1 VLAYLFRRVLWA
13 ILLVIVMSFVT
24 YVIFFQIPSD
34 PARFLVRNQNPT
46 EHQLEVAR
54 HQLGLDDPLVV
65 QYGRFLWRAAHLD
78 LGVSYQS
85 FGQRN
90 PVPVTHL
97 LRQAAPVTA
106 SLILGGAILW
116 LMLSIPLGTLSALR
130 PGSLLDRGI
139 LVFVLIGI
147 SAHPVSIGLLLRQ
160 FVGYKWQLV
169 PIDGYCP
176 LFGEGSA
183 TGCSGAEGWLQH
195 LLLPWLTFALLFAA
209 LYTRM
214 VRTNVLFGLEEGWV
228 RTARGKGASEVR
240 VLRSHVLRSSL
251 LPVVTMLGMDIGV
264 AFGGAIFV
272 ERVFGLPG
280 LGSLALSALS
290 GNVGF
295 DLPLIV
301 GVVLCVTTAVI
312 VFNLIVDVLS
322 AVFDPRVRLA

>member
-1 VLAYLFRRVLWA
+1 VLAYLLRRVLWA
-13 ILLVIVMSFVT
+13 ILLLVVMTFVT

-34 PARFLVRNQNPT
+34 PARFIVRNQAPT
-46 EHQLEVAR
+46 DQQLEVAR

-65 QYGRFLWRAAHLD
+65 QYGHFLWRAAHLD

-85 FGQRN
+85 FGRS

-97 LRQAAPVTA
+97 LREAAPVTA

-116 LMLSIPLGTLSALR
+116 LLLSIPLGILSALR

-139 LVFVLIGI
+139 LLFVLIGI
-147 SAHPVSIGLLLRQ
+147 SAHPVSIGLFLRQ

-176 LFGEGSA
+176 LVANGGE
-183 TGCSGAEGWLQH
+183 CSGVAGWLEH

-214 VRTNVLFGLEEGWV
+214 VRTNVLYGLEEGWV

-280 LGSLALSALS
+280 LGNLATSAVS
-290 GNVGF
+290 GSVGF

-322 AVFDPRVRLA
+322 ATLDPRVRPG

>member
-1 VLAYLFRRVLWA
+1 VLAYLVRRVLWA
-13 ILLVIVMSFVT
+13 ILLVIVMTFVT

-65 QYGRFLWRAAHLD
+65 QYGSFLWRAAHLD

-90 PVPVTHL
+90 PVPVTRL
-97 LRQAAPVTA
+97 LRAAAPVTA
-106 SLILGGAILW
+106 SLIVGGAI
-116 LMLSIPLGTLSALR
+116 
-130 PGSLLDRGI
+130 
-139 LVFVLIGI
+139 V
-147 SAHPVSIGLLLRQ
+147 
-160 FVGYKWQLV
+160 
-169 PIDGYCP
+169 
-176 LFGEGSA
+176 
-183 TGCSGAEGWLQH
+183 
-195 LLLPWLTFALLFAA
+195 
-209 LYTRM
+209 
-214 VRTNVLFGLEEGWV
+214 
-228 RTARGKGASEVR
+228 
-240 VLRSHVLRSSL
+240 
-251 LPVVTMLGMDIGV
+251 
-264 AFGGAIFV
+264 V

-312 VFNLIVDVLS
+312 FFNLIVDVLS
-322 AVFDPRVRLA
+322 AFLDPRVRLT

>member
-1 VLAYLFRRVLWA
+1 MLAYLVRRVLWA
-13 ILLVIVMSFVT
+13 ILLVIVMTFVT

-65 QYGRFLWRAAHLD
+65 QYGSFLWRAA
-78 LGVSYQS
+78 Q
-85 FGQRN
+85 
-90 PVPVTHL
+90 
-97 LRQAAPVTA
+97 
-106 SLILGGAILW
+106 
-116 LMLSIPLGTLSALR
+116 
-130 PGSLLDRGI
+130 
-139 LVFVLIGI
+139 
-147 SAHPVSIGLLLRQ
+147 
-160 FVGYKWQLV
+160 
-169 PIDGYCP
+169 
-176 LFGEGSA
+176 
-183 TGCSGAEGWLQH
+183 
-195 LLLPWLTFALLFAA
+195 
-209 LYTRM
+209 
-214 VRTNVLFGLEEGWV
+214 
-228 RTARGKGASEVR
+228 GASEVR

-272 ERVFGLPG
+272 ERVGLPG

-322 AVFDPRVRLA
+322 AFLDPRVRLT